1 MDRLRKCMDALR
13 VLAARSLDPPE
24 LTTLIEGR
32 INEFIVGDERA
43 ALEEL
48 RKAIER
54 EEAQKRKGEDW
65 TIARE
70 YVRAELKKLT

>member
-1 MDRLRKCMDALR
+1 MDASR
-13 VLAARSLDPPE
+13 VLPARSLDPPE

-32 INEFIVGDERA
+32 INEFIVGDEWA

-54 EEAQKRKGEDW
+54 EDAQKRKGEDW
-65 TIARE
+65 TRTKQ
-70 YVRAELKKLT
+70 YVRPGLKKLDCPAF